1 MKIDRVVLAMV
12 AGVAVAVAVAVAG
25 NAAEGDADGAQL
37 VTKYNCQTCHGLDKK
52 LVGPAFKD
60 IAKKYAGDKAALE
73 KLEAKVRDGGTGV
86 WGQIPM
92 PPNSVPDA
100 DLKTLVE
107 WILSLK

>member
-1 MKIDRVVLAMV
+1 MKMPLVACAVVACVVLA
-12 AGVAVAVAVAVAG
+12 AAG
-25 NAAEGDADGAQL
+25 NAAVSDAEGTELA
-37 VTKYNCQTCHGLDKK
+37 TKYKCQTCHGMDKK

-60 IAKKYAGDKAALE
+60 IAKKYAGDASALE

-86 WGQIPM
+86 WGPIPM

>member
-1 MKIDRVVLAMV
+1 MKRVLVVCAVV
-12 AGVAVAVAVAVAG
+12 AGFAFAIAG
-25 NAAEGDADGAQL
+25 NAAAGDADGAQL
-37 VTKYNCQTCHGLDKK
+37 ATKYNCQTCHGVDKK
-52 LVGPAFKD
+52 LVGPSFKD
-60 IAKKYAGDKAALE
+60 IAKKYAGDKGALE
-73 KLEAKVRDGGTGV
+73 KLEGKVRDGGTGV

>member
-1 MKIDRVVLAMV
+1 MKTVLVACAVV
-12 AGVAVAVAVAVAG
+12 AGFALGAAG
-25 NAAEGDADGAQL
+25 KAAAGDADGMQL
-37 VTKYNCQTCHGLDKK
+37 ATKYKCLTCHGVDKK
-52 LVGPAFKD
+52 LVGPSFKD
-60 IAKKYAGDKAALE
+60 IAKKYAGDKGALE
-73 KLEAKVRDGGTGV
+73 TLEGKVRNGGTGV